1 MGVTKS
7 DFIEIATRH
16 GSNEQEALKDYDLMV
31 RLNFDLSRMT
41 RADLE
46 QYFQA
51 QAVLRIDDPPTKP
64 AKKRNFISRLFRK

>member
-1 MGVTKS
+1 MSVTKS

-31 RLNFDLSRMT
+31 SLNFDLSRMT
-41 RADLE
+41 RADLV

-51 QAVLRIDDPPTKP
+51 QAVLRIPDRPTKP
-64 AKKRNFISRLFRK
+64 EKKSFFSRFFGK